1 MTQPGRWQP
10 YLHDLLVAVRAP
22 AFALSEPDGQLGQRP
37 GATGVYLNDRRI
49 ISASLLA
56 LAGAELTPILGE
68 TTGADGSRSLLVARG
83 LGDSGADPTVW
94 LERRRRVHG
103 EGADETIELHSA
115 ARAPVRTSL
124 TVRLACDLAE
134 LPAVKSGR
142 STAELVPVPS
152 VGGLRWHGP
161 DGTEVSV
168 LTEPPAIVAG
178 DQLAWDVELLA
189 GRPVRLELRYR
200 VAAEPV
206 PPVAVAPSGPG
217 AVRKPRLDCADPRL
231 GRLIDRSLADLAA
244 LELADPQ
251 APEDLFLAAGAPW
264 YLTLFGRDS
273 LIAARMLLPLG
284 TELAAGTLR
293 TLARRQGR
301 RVDPEAAEEPGKIPH
316 EIRRAAA
323 DFADTSRADQQLQL
337 PPVYYGTV
345 DATPLW
351 VLLLHDSWRWG
362 LPAAEVAGLLD
373 PLERA
378 LGWMRDYGTD
388 GSGFLRYADSSGHGL
403 VNQGWKDSH
412 DAIQFADGRLAQAPV
427 ALAEVQAYGYA
438 AARCGADLLAAFD
451 RPGAAGWRSW
461 ADQLATRFRGA
472 FWVSDPAGDYPAM
485 ALDAEGARVDGLASN
500 LGHLLGTGL
509 LDAAESELV
518 VRRLASEQ
526 LTSSFGLR
534 TLDSSSAGYNPLSYH
549 AGSVWTHDTAIAIAG
564 LAVEAGNEVPGAAA
578 AAGALIEGLLAAGA
592 GFDYRLPE
600 LFGGQ
605 PAEEAAL
612 LPRPVPYPASCRP
625 QAWSAASAVAIVT
638 ALLGPRPDAP
648 AGQLTFRPLTPQ
660 PVGPLSLAGLRFAGL
675 PLTARLSADGRV
687 ETG

>member
-22 AFALSEPDGQLGQRP
+22 AFALSEPDGQLGRQA

-49 ISASLLA
+49 ISAALLTV
-56 LAGAELTPILGE
+56 AGAELSPILGE
-68 TTGADGSRSLLVARG
+68 STGADGTRSVLVARG
-83 LGDSGADPTVW
+83 LGDPGADPTVW

-142 STAELVPVPS
+142 AAEALSPEPA
-152 VGGLRWHGP
+152 VGGLRWQGP
-161 DGTEVSV
+161 DGTVVSV
-168 LTEPPAIVAG
+168 LTAPPAIVAG

-189 GRPVRLELRYR
+189 GLPVRLELRYR

-206 PPVAVAPSGPG
+206 PPVAVAPSGPFS
-217 AVRKPRLDCADPRL
+217 AVRRPRLDCADPRL
-231 GRLIDRSLADLAA
+231 ARLTDRSLADLAA

-251 APEDLFLAAGAPW
+251 APDDRFLAAGAPW

-273 LIAARMLLPLG
+273 LIGARMLLPLG

-316 EIRRAAA
+316 EIRRAAS
-323 DFADTSRADQQLQL
+323 DFADTSRADQQLRL

-362 LPAAEVAGLLD
+362 MPAAEVAALLD

-378 LGWMRDYGTD
+378 LAWMRDYGMD

-451 RPGAAGWRSW
+451 RPGGSDWQRW
-461 ADQLATRFRGA
+461 ADELAIRFRA
-472 FWVSDPAGDYPAM
+472 EFWVADPDGDYPAM
-485 ALDAEGARVDGLASN
+485 ALDASGARVDGLASN

-518 VRRLASEQ
+518 VRRLASDQ
-526 LTSSFGLR
+526 LTSGFGLR
-534 TLDSSSAGYNPLSYH
+534 TLASSSAGYNPLSYH

-564 LAVEAGNEVPGAAA
+564 LAAEAGRDVPGAAE

-592 GFDYRLPE
+592 GFDHRLPE

-605 PAEEAAL
+605 
-612 LPRPVPYPASCRP
+612 
-625 QAWSAASAVAIVT
+625 
-638 ALLGPRPDAP
+638 
-648 AGQLTFRPLTPQ
+648 
-660 PVGPLSLAGLRFAGL
+660 
-675 PLTARLSADGRV
+675 
-687 ETG
+687 

>member
-22 AFALSEPDGQLGQRP
+22 AFALSEPDGQLGRRP
-37 GATGVYLNDRRI
+37 GATGCYLNDRRI
-49 ISASLLA
+49 ISTSLLA
-56 LAGAELTPILGE
+56 LAGAELSPILGE
-68 TTGADGSRSLLVARG
+68 SDGADGSRSVLVARG
-83 LGDSGADPTVW
+83 LGDPGADPTVW
-94 LERRRRVHG
+94 LERRRRVHA

-134 LPAVKSGR
+134 LPAIKSGR
-142 STAELVPVPS
+142 PALALPAVPAD
-152 VGGLRWHGP
+152 GGLRWHGP

-168 LTEPPAIVAG
+168 LAGPPALVAG

-189 GRPVRLELRYR
+189 GRPVRIELRYR

-206 PPVAVAPSGPG
+206 PPVAVAPTGPSLLG
-217 AVRKPRLDCADPRL
+217 PLRLDCADRRL
-231 GRLIDRSLADLAA
+231 ARLTARSLADLAA

-251 APEDLFLAAGAPW
+251 SPADRFLAAGAPW

-316 EIRRAAA
+316 EIRRAPA
-323 DFADTSRADQQLQL
+323 DFADTSRADQQLRL

-362 LPAAEVAGLLD
+362 MPTAEVAALLD

-378 LGWMRDYGTD
+378 LAWLRDYGMD

-412 DAIQFADGRLAQAPV
+412 DAIQFADGRLARAPV

-451 RPGAAGWRSW
+451 RPGAADWRRW
-461 ADQLATRFRGA
+461 AVELAERFRAA
-472 FWVSDPAGDYPAM
+472 FWVPDRAGDYPAL
-485 ALDAEGARVDGLASN
+485 ALDAGGDRVDGLASN

-509 LDAAESELV
+509 LEDAESELV
-518 VRRLASEQ
+518 VRRLASPE
-526 LTSSFGLR
+526 LSSGFGLR
-534 TLDSSSAGYNPLSYH
+534 TLAGSSAGFNPLSYH
-549 AGSVWTHDTAIAIAG
+549 AGSVWTHDTAIAIDG
-564 LAVEAGNEVPGAAA
+564 LATVAGQVAGAAE
-578 AAGALIEGLLAAGA
+578 AAGALIEGLLAAGE

-605 PAEEAAL
+605 PADPAAL
-612 LPRPVPYPASCRP
+612 LPRPTPYPASCRP
-625 QAWSAASAVAIVT
+625 QAWSAASALAVLSAV
-638 ALLGPRPDAP
+638 LGPRPDAP
-648 AGQLTFRPLTPQ
+648 AGRLAFRPLAGQ
-660 PVGPLSLAGLRFAGL
+660 PVGPVRVSGLRFAGR
-675 PLTARLSADGRV
+675 PLTVQLTADGRV
-687 ETG
+687 EVG